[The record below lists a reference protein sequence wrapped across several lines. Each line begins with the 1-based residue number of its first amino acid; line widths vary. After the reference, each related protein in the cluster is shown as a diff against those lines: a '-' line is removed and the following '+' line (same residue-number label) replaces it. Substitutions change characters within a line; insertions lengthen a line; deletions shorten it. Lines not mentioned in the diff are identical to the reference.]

1 MKKTLLYSIPV
12 VISLV
17 WLVFTH
23 QIYNPIFMKGPEFLK
38 FYLILLLGFYA
49 FAMFLKFF
57 KKGNSKIAFYFMII
71 IFLIGI
77 VKLIKGL
84 MLEKPV
90 GYLVVI
96 LIVEGVIILCQPG
109 LRSNIKQKHI

>member
-1 MKKTLLYSIPV
+1 MKKILIYTVPV
-12 VISLV
+12 MISMV
-17 WLVFTH
+17 WLVLTH

-49 FAMFLKFF
+49 FVMFLKFF
-57 KKGNSKIAFYFMII
+57 KKGNSKVAFYFMIF

-84 MLEKPV
+84 MLGKPV
-90 GYLVVI
+90 GYLILI

-109 LRSNIKQKHI
+109 LQSNIKQKHI